1 MFSDQ
6 NDKTKVM
13 TAKSAEMYV
22 IPKET
27 APVNSLEPKVISIL
41 LETSGLAA

>member
-1 MFSDQ
+1 
-6 NDKTKVM
+6 M

-22 IPKET
+22 ILIET

-41 LETSGLAA
+41 LATSELAA